1 MCWNAAISMNS
12 FLFGIGAII
21 IGGIYGISVPLLF
34 FYSTIVFMQLIE
46 YIVWTYPSNQ
56 INFYASVSA
65 SFLLWL
71 QPIAA
76 ILTMTQYK
84 LIVVSIYCILS
95 ILSNLNT
102 RWTPD
107 IYKMYPGT
115 NGHLV
120 WNWLKNDKAL
130 WFYFL
135 FLLAPIF
142 LIVSNEMIFIILAT
156 LITSLYGYYK
166 TNTWG
171 SMWCWLVDG
180 LVIIS
185 CLNAVKLT

>member
-1 MCWNAAISMNS
+1 MCWNAAVSMNS

-76 ILTMTQYK
+76 ILTMTRYK
-84 LIVVSIYCILS
+84 LITASMYCILS
-95 ILSNLNT
+95 ILSSLNDT
-102 RWTPD
+102 WRPNV
-107 IYKMYPGT
+107 YKMYPGT

-120 WNWLKNDKAL
+120 WKWLKNDKSL
-130 WFYFL
+130 WIYFL